1 MIEIRN
7 VSIHFGTQDVLEEV
21 GLQVNRGER
30 VGVVGPN
37 GAGKSTLFGL
47 ITGDLTP
54 HRGDVAV
61 QPGTRLGYVRQ
72 QLPVCD
78 VRESLVDFVC
88 AGAGDLTEMEARMAD
103 LSHRL
108 AAEPSGQEALLA
120 ALGEVQSAFEHR
132 AGYSLMARAEAAL
145 CGLGFEAGA
154 LRNPIG
160 QFSGG
165 WRMRAELARAM
176 ISDPDLLLLDEPS
189 NYLDLPAVEWLQR
202 SLRDFRGTLLLI
214 SHDRYLL
221 RSLTG
226 LTVEVS
232 GGRVTRYPG
241 GYDYYAVERERRYA
255 QQLAAHRNQERKREQ
270 LERFIERFRA
280 KSTLAT
286 QAQSRVKQLA
296 RMEKIEVVRPVES
309 RGRIRLRTPP
319 HCGAEIVRLER
330 AGVTYDGSR
339 WVLRGLDFNVTRG
352 EKLALVGYNGMGKT
366 TLLRM
371 IAGALPPSE
380 GRRVLGHKVVVG
392 YQSQDFAETMDPG
405 RTVLETVRAVA
416 GDLTEGQL
424 RTQLG
429 GFGFSGDAV
438 QKRVSVLSGGEKIRL
453 AFARLLVQPVNLLIL
468 DEPTTHL
475 DIQAC
480 EALEAALVE
489 YTGTLCLVSHD
500 TDFVRRVATG
510 IVAMTPPVVTRYAGG
525 YDYYQEKLGR
535 APAGPAARDGGRT
548 AAEASPEDRKTL
560 RRQRAQERQKLDLQ
574 TRELKR
580 ALRQAEAE
588 VERLES
594 EKQALT
600 AELAQPGEQTNFA
613 KVSRRLKEVQYE
625 IDIAT
630 ARWEEAAGQLEAAAG
645 PASG

>member
-214 SHDRYLL
+214 
-221 RSLTG
+221 
-226 LTVEVS
+226 
-232 GGRVTRYPG
+232 
-241 GYDYYAVERERRYA
+241 
-255 QQLAAHRNQERKREQ
+255 
-270 LERFIERFRA
+270 
-280 KSTLAT
+280 
-286 QAQSRVKQLA
+286 
-296 RMEKIEVVRPVES
+296 
-309 RGRIRLRTPP
+309 
-319 HCGAEIVRLER
+319 
-330 AGVTYDGSR
+330 
-339 WVLRGLDFNVTRG
+339 
-352 EKLALVGYNGMGKT
+352 
-366 TLLRM
+366 
-371 IAGALPPSE
+371 
-380 GRRVLGHKVVVG
+380 
-392 YQSQDFAETMDPG
+392 
-405 RTVLETVRAVA
+405 
-416 GDLTEGQL
+416 
-424 RTQLG
+424 
-429 GFGFSGDAV
+429 
-438 QKRVSVLSGGEKIRL
+438 
-453 AFARLLVQPVNLLIL
+453 
-468 DEPTTHL
+468 
-475 DIQAC
+475 
-480 EALEAALVE
+480 
-489 YTGTLCLVSHD
+489 
-500 TDFVRRVATG
+500 
-510 IVAMTPPVVTRYAGG
+510 
-525 YDYYQEKLGR
+525 
-535 APAGPAARDGGRT
+535 
-548 AAEASPEDRKTL
+548 
-560 RRQRAQERQKLDLQ
+560 
-574 TRELKR
+574 
-580 ALRQAEAE
+580 
-588 VERLES
+588 
-594 EKQALT
+594 
-600 AELAQPGEQTNFA
+600 
-613 KVSRRLKEVQYE
+613 
-625 IDIAT
+625 
-630 ARWEEAAGQLEAAAG
+630 
-645 PASG
+645 